1 MKRMLFLIALLV
13 MAVGICSSQVQTL
26 PLKQNTTYAVNQAD
40 TVGLA
45 VNYLGSYAH
54 IALSYNPKD
63 SCSTAIYID
72 VAPIGTGYKATTGWT
87 QVDTTAVTVTTSGNP
102 STQNEYFLRGTTTDK
117 LTTLS
122 KLVRARVVQKAT
134 GAGVTNA
141 KYDLILR
148 YAK

>member
-1 MKRMLFLIALLV
+1 MKRMLFLVALIALV
-13 MAVGICSSQVQTL
+13 VGICGAQMQTAK
-26 PLKQNTTYAVNQAD
+26 LKQNATYAVNQAD

-45 VNYLGSYAH
+45 VNFLGVYSH

-72 VAPIGTGYKATTGWT
+72 VAPPGTAYKATTGWT

-102 STQNEYFLRGTTTDK
+102 STQNEYYLRGTTTDK
-117 LTTLS
+117 LAMVD

-141 KYDLILR
+141 KYDLILK
-148 YAK
+148 YGK